1 MKRPSQMP
9 QPAPPPGGGSERRF
23 NSPLERLFFPL
34 RSPFDD
40 LIHHKTSRGVLLLAA
55 AIAALIAMNSPLQ
68 GAYLRFI
75 ETEISLRVGSW
86 YFSEP
91 LRLWVNDGL
100 MGIFFLAVGL
110 EIKRELLVGS
120 LSSPRKA
127 ALPALAAL
135 GGMLAPAALFLMLNP
150 SPPDSRGWG
159 VPIATDIAFAM
170 GALALLGERVPR
182 ALYVFL
188 VTLAVVDDLG
198 AVLVIAF
205 FYTDGIYWEYL
216 YSAMGLFCLL
226 AGLNLTGVR
235 HPLPFLLVGA
245 ILWFAMLKSGV
256 HATVAGVL
264 VAVTVPVRPKTN
276 PRFFGEKARELITA
290 YELRW
295 SGDDSAATHDERHH
309 IIRHIKRGV
318 FLMETPLQRML
329 DELLMPV
336 AFLILPIFAF
346 VNAGV
351 PLTMADLAREAASPV
366 SWGVALGLIV
376 GKFVGVSAAASLAVW
391 TGVGQY
397 AGRLTHRHITGA
409 ALLAGI
415 GFTMSTFI
423 ATLGY
428 RDEPELL
435 ATAKTSILFA
445 SATAGVLGY
454 LFLRFLAPAAPDA
467 KNGSDEEPPRYNE
480 DNGAAR

>member
-1 MKRPSQMP
+1 MKRPSQKQDP
-9 QPAPPPGGGSERRF
+9 TLPPEEGGRERRY
-23 NSPLERLFFPL
+23 NSPLERMFFPI
-34 RSPFDD
+34 RTPFDD

-55 AIAALIAMNSPLQ
+55 TIAALIAMNSPLQ

-75 ETEISLRVGSW
+75 ETHISLQVGSW

-110 EIKRELLVGS
+110 EIKRELLLGS

-150 SPPDSRGWG
+150 LPPASRGWG

-205 FYTDGIYWEYL
+205 FYTDGINWEYL
-216 YSAMGLFCLL
+216 YSALGLFCLL
-226 AGLNLTGVR
+226 AGFNLTGAR
-235 HPLPFLLVGA
+235 HPLPYLMVGA
-245 ILWFAMLKSGV
+245 VLWFAMLKSGV

-264 VAVTVPVRPKTN
+264 VAITVPVRPKTN
-276 PRFFGEKARELITA
+276 PRLFGEKARELITA
-290 YELRW
+290 YELRS
-295 SGDDSAATHDERHH
+295 SGDDGAATHDERRH

-318 FLMETPLQRML
+318 FLIETPLERLL

-351 PLTMADLAREAASPV
+351 PLTMDDLAREIASPV
-366 SWGVALGLIV
+366 SWGVALGLIL
-376 GKFVGVSAAASLAVW
+376 GKFAGVSAAAALAVW
-391 TGVGQY
+391 TGVGQFTE
-397 AGRLTHRHITGA
+397 RLTLRHLNGA
-409 ALLAGI
+409 AMLAGI

-428 RDEPELL
+428 RDHPQLL

-445 SATAGVLGY
+445 SATAGIIGY
-454 LFLRFLAPAAPDA
+454 LYLRFWAPDSRDA
-467 KNGSDEEPPRYNE
+467 QT
-480 DNGAAR
+480 GAGGG